1 MFGEKFTIIRHHT
14 ECSFPMQKWSR
25 ARLRYGIH
33 FWWLPNAKGLWPGPI
48 QEIRDCSFSFE
59 SLRSLQTAFSSQVD
73 YLQVARDLGAIRKSR
88 STSRL
93 PGTNLLDEWIGDLPL
108 IAEVVASQLAKITC
122 PTGRQYI
129 ENRFQRQSASP
140 GP

>member
-1 MFGEKFTIIRHHT
+1 MLVSTDCKLVRKVVSPITADCVALGSGDTLILKDIMEVRFGVDGRQPFLYPMTEGLPVIRQ
-14 ECSFPMQKWSR
+14 ESR
-25 ARLRYGIH
+25 VSARSV
-33 FWWLPNAKGLWPGPI
+33 PA
-48 QEIRDCSFSFE
+48 
-59 SLRSLQTAFSSQVD
+59 
-73 YLQVARDLGAIRKSR
+73 
-88 STSRL
+88 SRL